1 MLASLI
7 KFELIYLTRQLSYWF
22 ALLMLVFLG
31 YFLSGRQVYHVNVVA
46 FSAQN
51 ITYALTFLCQVSIFT
66 TSLIAAH
73 SALRDHQYDFYAFV
87 QTKPITNFE
96 LTLSRFIGLFVM
108 SLVLVLSAAVSMLL
122 PLLLLEYD
130 PDVSGR
136 FELINLLW
144 PLLVIVLPN
153 ILFIS
158 AILYVSASLSKSS
171 IMTFVAGVGIY
182 VLYMM
187 SAALLDSP
195 MFVASNPMER
205 NEINIASL
213 FDPFSI
219 AAFLE
224 QSKLLTAEQ
233 LNTHLV
239 QLEGSFLYNR
249 LIWLGVSVL
258 LLTFVIKTSRYKSD
272 SDKVVDNKRKKK
284 SVQLS
289 EDTISTIPACKTVSP
304 AYDNW
309 LAFKASYLLELRMA
323 IKNRTFVLLMLLVLG
338 LSLAQMIH
346 GLNYNALVGEQLP
359 YTSTMLAFV
368 STPLEI
374 IGVFIVIFF
383 TGELFWRAREQNFD
397 AVLNVTPTP
406 VFILYL
412 VKVAVMT
419 SIIVLLISAL
429 MLLVLGYQSMKGFY
443 AYELGLLFSLF
454 PLFGLPLLLMA
465 ILGIAIQSLVNNKY
479 TGFAIVGAILLF
491 FQSDMTKFVGIEH
504 YLLRFAQTAP
514 QFYSDFDGYDFSF
527 KNTFWF
533 SLYWMLITVFIA
545 VVAYGF
551 SQRIKGTATFSGA
564 SRLTEILEKKITKAA
579 ALLFIAVLSCAS
591 FIFYNTNV
599 LNHYQ
604 SSKSNEQ
611 LQVRYEKELAFYKL
625 YASPKINKVDVDV
638 AFYPSQR
645 KVTINGAYQ
654 LINPSSEP
662 INQLLV
668 TIPHREQILKLS
680 IDRQYH
686 TKNNS
691 KLNVIEVFL
700 AEPLNSGEKLN
711 LSFTTQLVKQGFKNV
726 DRDISLLKN
735 GSYFH
740 GSHLLPY
747 IGYNAS
753 FELRDIKSRK
763 NHQLPERKFLSKL
776 IEGKKYHEHGHD
788 SDASWI
794 SYQATVST
802 EKGQTPIAAGVLQ
815 RTWEQNDRNYAEYNV
830 GHNISNFL
838 GFASAKYKTQTYMA
852 DGVKLTAYY
861 HAGHSNN
868 IRQMLSTV
876 AKSLNYF
883 QQAYGPYPLPEL
895 NLVEIPSRGFGR
907 AYPGT
912 IFISENAGFKEN
924 LAPGTGV
931 DNFSYLLAH
940 EVAHQWWGHQLAA
953 AKTEGEVLLIE
964 SLADFSALMVMKD
977 IYGEEYVEQIAS
989 KSSNQYLKNRSQDT
1003 LGETPLYKMLGQKY
1017 LRYHKGP
1024 VVLNAIRHLIGEQ
1037 ALNNALKQLLDS
1049 KGNVTSHYATSLD
1062 LIAAIKKNAKS
1073 SDHKLIDEWLTQ
1085 IVTYDLAIEDANLT
1099 ELKNGHYQIT
1109 ANLTGHQISHGSSNN
1124 REQKVFAHE
1133 VEVAAY
1139 EASGEI
1145 ITLSRKWVNFKS
1157 GKQNLTFTT
1166 PVKPALLVLDPKF
1179 MFIDKN
1185 RLDNRIRLDSKQ

>member
-7 KFELIYLTRQLSYWF
+7 KFELIYLTRQLSCWF
-22 ALLMLVFLG
+22 ALLMLLFLG

-46 FSAQN
+46 LSAQN

-73 SALRDHQYDFYAFV
+73 FALRDHQHDFYAFV
-87 QTKPITNFE
+87 QTKPITNFK
-96 LTLSRFIGLFVM
+96 LTLSRFIALFVM
-108 SLVLVLSAAVSMLL
+108 SLTLVTSASVSMLL
-122 PLLLLEYD
+122 PLLLSEYD

-158 AILYVSASLSKSS
+158 TILYVSASLSKSS

-195 MFVASNPMER
+195 MFVASNPIER
-205 NEINIASL
+205 NEINLASL

-224 QSKLLTAEQ
+224 QSKLLTTEQ

-249 LIWLGVSVL
+249 LVWLGVSVL
-258 LLTFVIKTSRYKSD
+258 LLTVVIKISRYKGD
-272 SDKVVDNKRKKK
+272 SEKVVDKKRKKK
-284 SVQLS
+284 SVQPPEVTTS
-289 EDTISTIPACKTVSP
+289 NIPAYKPVSP
-304 AYDNW
+304 VFDTW
-309 LAFKASYLLELRMA
+309 LAFRASYLLELRMA
-323 IKNRTFVLLMLLVLG
+323 IKSTPFVLLMLLVLG
-338 LSLAQMIH
+338 LSLAQIIH

-368 STPLEI
+368 STPLEM

-383 TGELFWRAREQNFD
+383 TGELFWRSREQNFD
-397 AVLNVTPTP
+397 AFLNVTPTP
-406 VFILYL
+406 VFIFYL
-412 VKVAVMT
+412 AKVAVMAC
-419 SIIVLLISAL
+419 IIVLLVCAL
-429 MLLVLGYQSMKGFY
+429 ILLVLGYQSMKGFY
-443 AYELGLLFSLF
+443 DYELSLLFSLF

-465 ILGIAIQSLVNNKY
+465 ILGMAIQSLVSNKY

-491 FQSDMTKFVGIEH
+491 FQSDMTKLVGIEH
-504 YLLRFAQTAP
+504 YLFRFAQTAP

-527 KNTFWF
+527 LNTFWF
-533 SLYWMLITVFIA
+533 SLYWTLITVFIA
-545 VVAYGF
+545 VVAYGI
-551 SQRIKGTATFSGA
+551 SQRTKRQATFSGV
-564 SRLTEILEKKITKAA
+564 SRLKGILVKKKTKAA
-579 ALLFIAVLSCAS
+579 LLLFIAVLSCAS
-591 FIFYNTNV
+591 FIFYNTHV

-604 SSKSNEQ
+604 SSKDNEQ
-611 LQVRYEKELAFYKL
+611 LQVHYEKELAFYKL
-625 YASPKINKVDVDV
+625 NASPKINKVDVDV

-645 KVTINGAYQ
+645 QVTISGEYQ
-654 LINPSSEP
+654 LINPSLEP
-662 INQLLV
+662 INQFLV
-668 TIPHREQILKLS
+668 TIPHRDQNIKLN
-680 IDRQYH
+680 IGRQYH
-686 TKNNS
+686 TNINS

-700 AEPLNSGEKLN
+700 TEPLNSGEKLK
-711 LSFTTQLVKQGFKNV
+711 LGFTTQLVKQGFKNE

-753 FELRDIKSRK
+753 FELRDTQSRTS
-763 NHQLPERKFLSKL
+763 HQLPERKFLSKL
-776 IEGKKYHEHGHD
+776 IEGKKYHEHGHN

-815 RTWEQNDRNYAEYNV
+815 RTWEQNDRNYAEYKV
-830 GHNISNFL
+830 GHNISHFL
-838 GFASAKYKTQTYMA
+838 GFASANYQTKTHMA
-852 DGVKLTAYY
+852 GGVKLTVYY
-861 HAGHSNN
+861 HAGHSTN
-868 IRQMLSTV
+868 IKKMLDTV
-876 AKSLNYF
+876 AKSLEYF

-912 IFISENAGFKEN
+912 IFISENVGFKEN

-977 IYGEEYVEQIAS
+977 IYGEEYVEQIVS
-989 KSSNQYLKNRSQDT
+989 KSSNQYLKNRSRDT
-1003 LGETPLYKMLGQKY
+1003 LGETPLYKMLGQRY

-1024 VVLNAIRHLIGEQ
+1024 VVLNAIRHLIGEK
-1037 ALNNALKQLLDS
+1037 ALNNALKQLLDN
-1049 KGNVTSHYATSLD
+1049 KGNVTSHYATSLH
-1062 LIAAIKKNAKS
+1062 LIAVIKKNAKA

-1085 IVTYDLAIEDANLT
+1085 IVTYDLAIEDASLT
-1099 ELKNGHYQIT
+1099 KLKNGHYQIT
-1109 ANLTGHQISHGSSNN
+1109 ASLTGHQISHDSPNN
-1124 REQKVFAHE
+1124 SEQKVFSHD

-1139 EASGEI
+1139 EASGDI
-1145 ITLSRKWVNFKS
+1145 ITLSREWVNFKS
-1157 GKQNLTFTT
+1157 SKQNLIFTT

-1185 RLDNRIRLDSKQ
+1185 RLDNRIRFDSK